1 VCIPCILDLASPVR
15 FVYSPSLSPCRLTL
29 LREAYDRM
37 TPLRQRQVMPGL
49 LLSAALLGAMLYLSG
64 LSATLQLGD
73 ADLPGV
79 LLVPALPMPLYIVMA
94 VVVVLGVGC
103 TLLASF
109 RQRRR
114 RLSRDQE
121 REPEAVKTPWQALVS
136 TLGTLALV
144 LLGLVWLMRHGEV
157 LERLRLQISRAQ
169 ELLAGTHTLV
179 QQVQSPA
186 TGYAMFTMVVLV
198 YGGLGLL
205 GLWILYEGWG
215 KTRFQGTADDPRPR
229 QVQRAVA
236 AGLQELR
243 THTDPRQAI
252 IACYARLEHLLTD
265 YGVPAYEHLTPQEYM
280 GTALHD
286 LDLPTDAFTGLVGL
300 FELARYSLHP
310 LDDTARRTAMAYLE
324 QLQTHLQQDDT
335 HAAHV

>member
-1 VCIPCILDLASPVR
+1 
-15 FVYSPSLSPCRLTL
+15 
-29 LREAYDRM
+29 
-37 TPLRQRQVMPGL
+37 
-49 LLSAALLGAMLYLSG
+49 MLYLSG

-79 LLVPALPMPLYIVMA
+79 LLVPDLPTPLYIVMA
-94 VVVVLGVGC
+94 VVVVLGIGC

-114 RLSRDQE
+114 LVRDQE
-121 REPEAVKTPWQALVS
+121 QEPEAVPPPWQALVS
-136 TLGTLALV
+136 TLGTLTLV
-144 LLGLVWLMRHGEV
+144 LLGLVWLMHHSADV
-157 LERLRLQISRAQ
+157 SQFLERLRLQISMAQ
-169 ELLAGTHTLV
+169 EFFSNSPSLV
-179 QQVQSPA
+179 QQVQSPT

-205 GLWILYEGWG
+205 SLWILYEGYG
-215 KTRFQGTADDPRPR
+215 KRRFQDATDESHPR
-229 QVQRAVA
+229 QVQRAIA

-243 THTDPRQAI
+243 AHPDPRQAI

-280 GTALHD
+280 GTALRN
-286 LDLPTDAFTGLVGL
+286 LDLPMDAFAGLVGL

-310 LDDTARRTAMAYLE
+310 LDDTARRAAMDYLE
-324 QLQTHLQQDDT
+324 RLQIHLEQDDT
-335 HAAHV
+335 YAAHA

>member
-1 VCIPCILDLASPVR
+1 
-15 FVYSPSLSPCRLTL
+15 
-29 LREAYDRM
+29 M

-49 LLSAALLGAMLYLSG
+49 LLGAALLGAVLYLSG

-73 ADLPGV
+73 ADLQGV
-79 LLVPALPMPLYIVMA
+79 LLVPALPTPLYIVMA
-94 VVVVLGVGC
+94 AVVVLGVGC
-103 TLLASF
+103 TILASF
-109 RQRRR
+109 RQHR

-121 REPEAVKTPWQALVS
+121 RESEAVITPWQALLS
-136 TLGTLALV
+136 TLGTLTLV
-144 LLGLVWLMRHGEV
+144 LLGLVWLMRHSAEVSQV
-157 LERLRLQISRAQ
+157 LEHLRRQMSMAQ
-169 ELLAGTHTLV
+169 ELLGGAPSLV
-179 QQVQSPA
+179 QQVHSPA
-186 TGYAMFTMVVLV
+186 TGYAMFTMVVLI

-215 KTRFQGTADDPRPR
+215 KTRFQGAADDPRPR
-229 QVQRAVA
+229 QIQRAVA

-265 YGVPAYEHLTPQEYM
+265 YGVPAYEYLTPQEYM
-280 GTALHD
+280 GTALQEI
-286 LDLPTDAFTGLVGL
+286 DLPTEAFAGLVEL

-324 QLQTHLQQDDT
+324 QLQAHLQQDDT

>member
-1 VCIPCILDLASPVR
+1 
-15 FVYSPSLSPCRLTL
+15 
-29 LREAYDRM
+29 
-37 TPLRQRQVMPGL
+37 
-49 LLSAALLGAMLYLSG
+49 LYLSG
-64 LSATLQLGD
+64 LSTTLQLGD

-79 LLVPALPMPLYIVMA
+79 LLVPSLPTPLYIVMA
-94 VVVVLGVGC
+94 VVVVLGIGC

-109 RQRRR
+109 RQHRR
-114 RLSRDQE
+114 RLARDQE
-121 REPEAVKTPWQALVS
+121 RESEAVKAPWQALVS
-136 TLGTLALV
+136 TLGTLTLI
-144 LLGLVWLMRHGEV
+144 LLGLVWLMNHSAEV
-157 LERLRLQISRAQ
+157 SQLLERLRLQMNMAQ
-169 ELLAGTHTLV
+169 DLLTSTHSLV

-205 GLWILYEGWG
+205 SLWMLYEGWG
-215 KTRFQGTADDPRPR
+215 KMRFQGATDDAYPH

-252 IACYARLEHLLTD
+252 IACYARLEYLLND

-280 GTALHD
+280 GTALRD
-286 LDLPTDAFTGLVGL
+286 LDLPTDAFAGLVRL

-310 LDDTARRTAMAYLE
+310 LDDIARRTAMAYLE
-324 QLQTHLQQDDT
+324 QLQIHLEQDDT

>member
-1 VCIPCILDLASPVR
+1 
-15 FVYSPSLSPCRLTL
+15 
-29 LREAYDRM
+29 
-37 TPLRQRQVMPGL
+37 
-49 LLSAALLGAMLYLSG
+49 
-64 LSATLQLGD
+64 LQLGD

-79 LLVPALPMPLYIVMA
+79 LLVPALPTPLYIVMA
-94 VVVVLGVGC
+94 IVVVLGIGC

-109 RQRRR
+109 RQHRR
-114 RLSRDQE
+114 RLSRDLE
-121 REPEAVKTPWQALVS
+121 RESEVVRTPWQALLS
-136 TLGTLALV
+136 TLGTLTLV
-144 LLGLVWLMRHGEV
+144 LLGLVWLMCHGAEVSQV
-157 LERLRLQISRAQ
+157 LEHLRRQMSTAR
-169 ELLAGTHTLV
+169 ELLAGAPSLV
-179 QQVQSPA
+179 QQVHSPA
-186 TGYAMFTMVVLV
+186 TGYAMFTAVVLV

-205 GLWILYEGWG
+205 GLYLLYEGWG
-215 KTRFQGTADDPRPR
+215 KVRFQGIADDPRPR

-265 YGVPAYEHLTPQEYM
+265 YGVPAYAHLTPHEYM

-286 LDLPTDAFTGLVGL
+286 LDLPTDAFAGLVEL

-324 QLQTHLQQDDT
+324 QLQAHLHQDDT

>member
-1 VCIPCILDLASPVR
+1 
-15 FVYSPSLSPCRLTL
+15 
-29 LREAYDRM
+29 
-37 TPLRQRQVMPGL
+37 MPGL
-49 LLSAALLGAMLYLSG
+49 FLGAALLGAMLYLSG
-64 LSATLQLGD
+64 LAATLQLGD

-79 LLVPALPMPLYIVMA
+79 LLVPALPMPLYIIMA

-109 RQRRR
+109 RQYR

-121 REPEAVKTPWQALVS
+121 REPEAVPPPWQVLVS
-136 TLGTLALV
+136 TLGTLTLV
-144 LLGLVWLMRHGEV
+144 LLGLVWLIRHGEV
-157 LERLRLQISRAQ
+157 LERLRLQIGMAQ
-169 ELLAGTHTLV
+169 ELLAGTHSLV

-186 TGYAMFTMVVLV
+186 TGYAVFTMVVLV

-205 GLWILYEGWG
+205 GLWILYEGSV

-229 QVQRAVA
+229 QVQRALA

-280 GTALHD
+280 GTALQD
-286 LDLPTDAFTGLVGL
+286 LDLPTDAFAGLVGL

-310 LDDTARRTAMAYLE
+310 LDDTARRTAMVYLE
-324 QLQTHLQQDDT
+324 QLQTHLQQDDA

>member
-1 VCIPCILDLASPVR
+1 
-15 FVYSPSLSPCRLTL
+15 
-29 LREAYDRM
+29 M
-37 TPLRQRQVMPGL
+37 TPLRQRQVMPML
-49 LLSAALLGAMLYLSG
+49 FLGAAFLGAILYLSG
-64 LSATLQLGD
+64 LAATLQLGD

-79 LLVPALPMPLYIVMA
+79 LLVPDLPTPLYIVMA

-109 RQRRR
+109 RQHR

-121 REPEAVKTPWQALVS
+121 REPEAVKASWQVLIS

-169 ELLAGTHTLV
+169 ELLAGTHSLV
-179 QQVQSPA
+179 QQVQSPT

-215 KTRFQGTADDPRPR
+215 KTRFQSTADDPRPR

-280 GTALHD
+280 GTALQD
-286 LDLPTDAFTGLVGL
+286 LDLPTDAFAGLVGL

-310 LDDTARRTAMAYLE
+310 LDDTARRTAMVYLE
-324 QLQTHLQQDDT
+324 QLQTHLAQDDT

>member
-1 VCIPCILDLASPVR
+1 
-15 FVYSPSLSPCRLTL
+15 
-29 LREAYDRM
+29 M

-49 LLSAALLGAMLYLSG
+49 LLGAALLGAMLYLSG
-64 LSATLQLGD
+64 LAATLQLGD

-79 LLVPALPMPLYIVMA
+79 LLVPALPMPLYVVMA

-109 RQRRR
+109 RQHR

-121 REPEAVKTPWQALVS
+121 RDPEAVPPPWQVLIS
-136 TLGTLALV
+136 TLGTLTLV

-169 ELLAGTHTLV
+169 ELLAGTHALV

-215 KTRFQGTADDPRPR
+215 KTRFQSATDDPRPR

-265 YGVPAYEHLTPQEYM
+265 YGLPAYEHLTPQEYM
-280 GTALHD
+280 GTALQD
-286 LDLPTDAFTGLVGL
+286 LDLPTDAFAGLVGL

>member
-1 VCIPCILDLASPVR
+1 
-15 FVYSPSLSPCRLTL
+15 
-29 LREAYDRM
+29 M

-49 LLSAALLGAMLYLSG
+49 LLGAAVLGIMLYLSG

-79 LLVPALPMPLYIVMA
+79 LLVPALPAPLYIVMA
-94 VVVVLGVGC
+94 VVVALGVGC

-121 REPEAVKTPWQALVS
+121 REPEAVKTPWQALIS
-136 TLGTLALV
+136 TLGTLTLV
-144 LLGLVWLMRHGEV
+144 LLGLVWLMRHGAEV
-157 LERLRLQISRAQ
+157 SQLLERLRQQMSMAQ
-169 ELLAGTHTLV
+169 ELLAGTHSLV

-215 KTRFQGTADDPRPR
+215 KTRFQSATDDPRPR
-229 QVQRAVA
+229 QLQRAVA

-252 IACYARLEHLLTD
+252 IACYARLEYLLTD

-280 GTALHD
+280 GTALQD
-286 LDLPTDAFTGLVGL
+286 LDLPTNAFAGLVGL

-310 LDDTARRTAMAYLE
+310 LDDTARRAAMTYLE
-324 QLQTHLQQDDT
+324 QLQAHLQQDGT

>member
-1 VCIPCILDLASPVR
+1 
-15 FVYSPSLSPCRLTL
+15 
-29 LREAYDRM
+29 
-37 TPLRQRQVMPGL
+37 
-49 LLSAALLGAMLYLSG
+49 MLYLNG

-79 LLVPALPMPLYIVMA
+79 LLVPALPTPLYIVMA

-114 RLSRDQE
+114 RLSLDKQ
-121 REPEAVKTPWQALVS
+121 REPETVRTPWQALVS
-136 TLGTLALV
+136 TLGTLTLLV
-144 LLGLVWLMRHGEV
+144 LGLVWLMQHGAEV
-157 LERLRLQISRAQ
+157 SQFLEHLRLQISMAQ
-169 ELLAGTHTLV
+169 ELLAGTHSLV

-186 TGYAMFTMVVLV
+186 TGYAMFAMIILV

-205 GLWILYEGWG
+205 GLWVLYEGWG
-215 KTRFQGTADDPRPR
+215 RTRFPGAAEDPRPR
-229 QVQRAVA
+229 QAQRAFA

-280 GTALHD
+280 GTALQD
-286 LDLPTDAFTGLVGL
+286 LDLPTDAFAGLVGL

-310 LDDTARRTAMAYLE
+310 LDDTARHTAMAYLE
-324 QLQTHLQQDDT
+324 QLQAHLEQDVT

>member
-1 VCIPCILDLASPVR
+1 
-15 FVYSPSLSPCRLTL
+15 
-29 LREAYDRM
+29 M
-37 TPLRQRQVMPGL
+37 TPFRQRQVMPGL
-49 LLSAALLGAMLYLSG
+49 LLGAALLGALLYLSG

-79 LLVPALPMPLYIVMA
+79 LLIPDLPMPLYVVMA
-94 VVVVLGVGC
+94 VVIVLGVGC
-103 TLLASF
+103 TLLVSF
-109 RQRRR
+109 RR
-114 RLSRDQE
+114 RLARDQE

-144 LLGLVWLMRHGEV
+144 VLGLVWLMRHGAEV
-157 LERLRLQISRAQ
+157 AQFLERLRSQVSMAQ
-169 ELLAGTHTLV
+169 ELLAGTHSWV

-205 GLWILYEGWG
+205 GLWLLYEGWG
-215 KTRFQGTADDPRPR
+215 KPRFPGTTDDPRPR

-286 LDLPTDAFTGLVGL
+286 LDLPTDAFAGLVRL

-310 LDDTARRTAMAYLE
+310 LDDTARRSAMVYLE